1 LRASLLPPHWR
12 FNHHRKCPEAKWR
25 YRTET
30 VEAGFGGDEHLLQ
43 AWEANSHDHLWIEQT
58 VQTEAP
64 ADADFAVAWRIAE
77 STRVSST

>member
-1 LRASLLPPHWR
+1 
-12 FNHHRKCPEAKWR
+12 
-25 YRTET
+25 

-77 STRVSST
+77 STCVSST